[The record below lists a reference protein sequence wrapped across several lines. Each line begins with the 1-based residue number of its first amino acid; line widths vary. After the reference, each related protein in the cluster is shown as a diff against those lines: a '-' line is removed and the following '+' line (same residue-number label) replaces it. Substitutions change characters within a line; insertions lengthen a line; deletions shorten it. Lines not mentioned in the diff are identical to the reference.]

1 MTLTATWL
9 LPIAIIPGTWQAF
22 EVPKTPQEPALR
34 MTEEQAPP
42 QAEPSETDNAVYT
55 EAQEEGGIVEEKA
68 LDEVVPAPKASVS
81 QEPDQDQ
88 VWGSPSFSYASKHQP
103 PQGYWDPSLSGT
115 WIQPD
120 HGYPNPMYSSSSSFH
135 YAQSHYPPGA
145 YFTPM
150 PGYATPMYGYY
161 QPANPEQTPETYEPA
176 VYGDTAP
183 PPVVVQTV
191 PLPSSRPNTP
201 PRRRR

>member
-9 LPIAIIPGTWQAF
+9 LPIALIPGTWQVF
-22 EVPKTPQEPALR
+22 EVPGTPPADTPR
-34 MTEEQAPP
+34 ITEGQAPSQP
-42 QAEPSETDNAVYT
+42 GPGDADKVVSAET
-55 EAQEEGGIVEEKA
+55 QKEGGVTVGKV
-68 LDEVVPAPKASVS
+68 LDEGTPEPRASTS
-81 QEPDQDQ
+81 QEPDRDQD
-88 VWGSPSFSYASKHQP
+88 WGSPSASYTYQP
-103 PQGYWDPSLSGT
+103 PQGYWDPSNSAAWLH
-115 WIQPD
+115 PD
-120 HGYPNPMYSSSSSFH
+120 QGYPNPMYSSSSSFH

-150 PGYATPMYGYY
+150 PGYGTPMYGYY
-161 QPANPEQTPETYEPA
+161 QPTNPEQTRETYEPTA
-176 VYGDTAP
+176 YEHTAP